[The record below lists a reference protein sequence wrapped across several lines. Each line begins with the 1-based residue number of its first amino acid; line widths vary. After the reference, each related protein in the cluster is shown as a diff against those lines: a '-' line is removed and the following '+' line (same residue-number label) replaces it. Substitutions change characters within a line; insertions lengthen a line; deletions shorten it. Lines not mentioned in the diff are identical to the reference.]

1 MEQMM
6 FDAMNK
12 LIEAHKKSR
21 NEICSMDVKITV
33 QLLSKLEKSAQVLN
47 SSIVF
52 YFENENAA
60 SYRLSEYIEIVQQ
73 LKNKMNELEIEEV
86 GEFEYLYDVAEKLL
100 AKSRTILQ
108 RSVGI
113 HDDGEF
119 VTNVYRPKLADEIGV
134 FSRRR
139 TEHKTAIVIQGAVKH
154 EDDFTYETAKLYKE
168 LYPDCIII
176 LSTWENE
183 LEQKKRYD
191 EIGVITCFSKYP
203 EKPGYAHCAYQA
215 VSSIVGIREA
225 KKNGCTRVCKTRTD
239 QRFHTPDL
247 FLYMEKL
254 LDVFPLKIETSQKKR
269 LIAISTTT
277 LNNRVYNTC
286 DMFIYGEIDDVENF
300 FDCPLDTRDWNNE
313 TSVEWIDAEQF
324 GKLRFAEAWF
334 VTYYLEKLGFTLKF
348 TLEDSD
354 YYRNELFIIVDG
366 SSIDLYWPKYTKD
379 EYRDR
384 EYNSSGFDH
393 GGGMGRVT
401 FFEWLSG
408 QK

>member
-1 MEQMM
+1 MEKML
-6 FDAMNK
+6 FDTLGK
-12 LIEAHKKSR
+12 LIEAHKTAR
-21 NEICSMDVKITV
+21 NKVCSMDGKITI
-33 QLLSKLEKSAQVLN
+33 QLLSELEESAQVLN
-47 SSIVF
+47 SSLMF
-52 YFENENAA
+52 YFENENSAI
-60 SYRLSEYIEIVQQ
+60 YRLSEYIEIVQQ
-73 LKNKMNELEIEEV
+73 LKNKMNELEIDEV
-86 GEFEYLYDVAEKLL
+86 GEFEYLYDMAEKKLVK
-100 AKSRTILQ
+100 ARTILQ

-119 VTNVYRPKLADEIGV
+119 VTNVYRPKLADEIGI
-134 FSRRR
+134 FSRKRIKY
-139 TEHKTAIVIQGAVKH
+139 KTAIVIQGAVKY
-154 EDDFTYETAKLYKE
+154 EDDFTYETAKLYRE
-168 LYPDCIII
+168 LYPDCIVI

-183 LEQKKRYD
+183 SDQKKRYD

-203 EKPGYAHCAYQA
+203 EKPGYAHCSYQA

-225 KKNGCTRVCKTRTD
+225 KKAGCTRVCKTRTD

-269 LIAISTTT
+269 LIAVSTTT
-277 LNNRVYNTC
+277 LNNRIYNIC
-286 DMFIYGEIDDVENF
+286 DMFIYGEIDDVKNY
-300 FDCPLDTRDWNNE
+300 FDCPLDTREWNKGS
-313 TSVEWIDAEQF
+313 SVEWIDAEQF

-334 VTYYLEKLGFTLKF
+334 VTYYLEKLGFSLKF

-366 SSIDLYWPKYTKD
+366 SSIDLYWPKYTND

-384 EYNSSGFDH
+384 EYNSSGYDH
-393 GGGMGRVT
+393 GGGFGRVT
-401 FFEWLSG
+401 FFEWLSC